1 MKKKFLSLLLA
12 GVMIFASA
20 ACGAQEPAG
29 PVDSTDDSDSTQQ
42 SQDVSTEDTVVVVDG
57 MELGSGLIA
66 EEEPLAEV
74 DANPDRDIDR
84 AVEPI
89 KPVFDTMLDGTPL
102 TEKFYYYRGTLD
114 ETYQQAYDLIRSH
127 LMKGSEQF
135 SMTVPV
141 KKEDF
146 FDIYKKV
153 IYDSPE
159 LFWAEV
165 NGSCYSYNNAGLVVS
180 FKPGYNDL
188 VEDIEGNTA
197 ALEEAT
203 AEALADMWS
212 LDTDAEK
219 AKYAHDWLIY
229 NIKYNLDAPYNQTSF
244 SALAKGST
252 VCAGYAHGFQYM
264 MQQMGIP
271 CAYILGYTAGG
282 YHAWNIV
289 KLDGKHYAM
298 DVTWDDP
305 INGKKG
311 KYYYTYF
318 NITDKKMSKDHER
331 EDISAVLPVA
341 KGTACSYKNAFG
353 GNSPGTDFKGIK
365 GKMPEKIQPE
375 QSGDDTGGNPYLS

>member
-1 MKKKFLSLLLA
+1 MKKKFLSLLLV
-12 GVMIFASA
+12 GVMVFASA
-20 ACGAQEPAG
+20 ACGAQEPAD
-29 PVDSTDDSDSTQQ
+29 PVDNNDNTEQN
-42 SQDVSTEDTVVVVDG
+42 QDISEEDTIVVVDG
-57 MELGSGLIA
+57 LELGGGLEA
-66 EEEPLAEV
+66 EEGAEGEI

-89 KPVFDTMLDGTPL
+89 KAVPDTMLDGTPL
-102 TEKFYYYRGTLD
+102 TDDFYYYRGTLD

-127 LMKGSEQF
+127 LLKGSTKF

-159 LFWAEV
+159 LFWAEI
-165 NGSCYSYNNAGLVVS
+165 NGSRYSYNNQGLVIS
-180 FKPGYNDL
+180 FTPGYNDL
-188 VEDIEGNTA
+188 VKDIEGNTA
-197 ALEEAT
+197 DLEEAT
-203 AEALADMWS
+203 AEALGDMWS
-212 LDTDAEK
+212 LETDAEK

-244 SALAKGST
+244 SALVNGST
-252 VCAGYAHGFQYM
+252 VCAGYAHGFQYL

-271 CAYILGYTAGG
+271 CAYILGYTPGG

-305 INGKKG
+305 VNGKKG

-318 NITDKKMSKDHER
+318 NITDKKISKDHER
-331 EDISAVLPVA
+331 EAISAVLPAA

-353 GNSPGTDFKGIK
+353 GNSPGTDFDGIK
-365 GKMPEKIQPE
+365 GEMPEKIQPE
-375 QSGDDTGGNPYLS
+375 QTGDGAGGNPYLS